1 MYTYTI
7 DVVRMKE
14 KKATGNRRQAVR
26 QRIEENKWSYFPFF
40 LYTMPH
46 TMAVTNP
53 LLFIIAYMFILFC
66 FVLFIAF
73 GFVIHIL
80 SSSHL
85 STAMIQDFIL
95 FFFFR
100 SFFCFDSTRLD
111 SLCFDFSLY
120 IALFFRPL
128 IQTESHTEKSCVV
141 DFTARA
147 VCVWNVKPISSVF
160 DFCAIAQKHSYTPF
174 ACEIFSWAISFA

>member
-53 LLFIIAYMFILFC
+53 LLFIIAYMFILF
-66 FVLFIAF
+66 VLCCSLHLVLSFTFSHRLICLLQWF
-73 GFVIHIL
+73 RISFC
-80 SSSHL
+80 SSS
-85 STAMIQDFIL
+85 FIL
-95 FFFFR
+95 
-100 SFFCFDSTRLD
+100 FFCFDSTRLD

-147 VCVWNVKPISSVF
+147 VCVWNVETISSVF

>member
-1 MYTYTI
+1 MYAYTI

-95 FFFFR
+95 FFFFH
-100 SFFCFDSTRLD
+100 SFFLFRLDSTRL
-111 SLCFDFSLY
+111 
-120 IALFFRPL
+120 ALFRFFLLDRTLFPATNPNW
-128 IQTESHTEKSCVV
+128 ISHRKVMCGG
-141 DFTARA
+141 FYRA
-147 VCVWNVKPISSVF
+147 CSVCLECGNHI
-160 DFCAIAQKHSYTPF
+160 
-174 ACEIFSWAISFA
+174 